1 MLEHN
6 GVVIGTK
13 SVRSWWLAGAALSC
27 LAGAA
32 SAQTGGTYV
41 NAETPMLLPPV
52 VNLAQPN
59 VAQVASLDPQS
70 AFGAAFGYNL
80 GNGFKTEIQGVTAR
94 ASSEHLANLPTAGGI
109 MATSVMLNGM
119 YEFRGDDWHISPYV
133 GAGFGVV
140 DANSRV
146 LGATS
151 NDWVAAYQV
160 RGGISFG
167 FTQRLI
173 AKFEY
178 QWTMGPS
185 GGRLS
190 LDNIEV
196 SRHSFLIGMNYT
208 Y

>member
-13 SVRSWWLAGAALSC
+13 SMRSWWLAGAALSC
-27 LAGAA
+27 LAGIA
-32 SAQTGGTYV
+32 SAQTSRTYV

-52 VNLAQPN
+52 FSLAQPN
-59 VAQVASLDPQS
+59 VTQTASLEPRS
-70 AFGAAFGYNL
+70 SFGTAFGYNL
-80 GNGFKTEIQGVTAR
+80 GNGFKTEIQGVA
-94 ASSEHLANLPTAGGI
+94 ASTPSEHLANLPTAGGI
-109 MATSVMLNGM
+109 AATSVMLNGM
-119 YEFRGDDWHISPYV
+119 YEFSGDDWHISPYI
-133 GAGFGVV
+133 GAGFGMV

-146 LGATS
+146 LGATD

-196 SRHSFLIGMNYT
+196 SRHSFLIGVNYE

>member
-1 MLEHN
+1 
-6 GVVIGTK
+6 
-13 SVRSWWLAGAALSC
+13 
-27 LAGAA
+27 
-32 SAQTGGTYV
+32 
-41 NAETPMLLPPV
+41 MLLPPV
-52 VNLAQPN
+52 VSLAQPN
-59 VAQVASLDPQS
+59 VTQTASLEPQS
-70 AFGAAFGYNL
+70 SFGAAFGYNL
-80 GNGFKTEIQGVTAR
+80 GNGFKTEIQGLTAR
-94 ASSEHLANLPTAGGI
+94 ASAEHLANLPAAGGI

-119 YEFRGDDWHISPYV
+119 YEFRGGDWHISPYI
-133 GAGFGVV
+133 GAGYGVV

-146 LGATS
+146 LGATG
-151 NDWVAAYQV
+151 NDWAGAYQM

>member
-1 MLEHN
+1 M
-6 GVVIGTK
+6 
-13 SVRSWWLAGAALSC
+13 RRWWLTVAVLSF
-27 LAGAA
+27 LAGTA
-32 SAQTGGTYV
+32 SAQTSGSYV
-41 NAETPMLLPPV
+41 NADTPVLLPPV
-52 VNLAQPN
+52 ASLAQPD
-59 VAQVASLDPQS
+59 VTQTASLEPRS
-70 AFGAAFGYNL
+70 SFGIAFGYNL

-119 YEFRGDDWHISPYV
+119 YEFSGGDWHISPYI

-146 LGATS
+146 LGATD
-151 NDWVAAYQV
+151 NEWVGAYQV
-160 RGGISFG
+160 QGGISFG

-178 QWTMGPS
+178 QWTMGS
-185 GGRLS
+185 SGRLS
-190 LDNIEV
+190 LDNVEV
-196 SRHSFLIGMNYT
+196 SRHSFLVGVNYT